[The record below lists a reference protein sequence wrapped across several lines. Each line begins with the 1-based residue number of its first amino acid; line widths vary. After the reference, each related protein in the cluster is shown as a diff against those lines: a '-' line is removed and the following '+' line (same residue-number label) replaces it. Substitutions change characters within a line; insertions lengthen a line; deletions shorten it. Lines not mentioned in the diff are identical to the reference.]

1 MEEERMDAAFKELKN
16 NMPRAPE
23 ALVERMVKTV
33 QILGAER
40 EKRFGADKKLQR
52 TGQKERQREAKKKTL
67 PELGVRKPPGM

>member
-1 MEEERMDAAFKELKN
+1 
-16 NMPRAPE
+16 
-23 ALVERMVKTV
+23 MVKTV

-52 TGQKERQREAKKKTL
+52 TGQRERQREAKKKTL